1 MSLTIAIERLLKDF
15 LNLINNKMKKD
26 FIDKVVESQ
35 SPLPLL
41 ALVIST
47 LAIAYATAWTI
58 SILIH

>member
-1 MSLTIAIERLLKDF
+1 
-15 LNLINNKMKKD
+15 MKKD
-26 FIDKVVESQ
+26 LIDKIVESQ

-47 LAIAYATAWTI
+47 LMTAYGIAWTI

>member
-1 MSLTIAIERLLKDF
+1 MNLIILIVRLLKDF

-26 FIDKVVESQ
+26 LIDKIVESQ

-47 LAIAYATAWTI
+47 LMTAYGIAWTI

>member
-1 MSLTIAIERLLKDF
+1 MNLIILIVRLLKDF

-26 FIDKVVESQ
+26 LIDKIVESQ

-47 LAIAYATAWTI
+47 LMIAYGLAWTI